1 VLEKCVYKQ
10 VYHYLDSSNLIFKHQ
25 YGFRARHSCQDL
37 LVKLQQLVFNSK
49 NVKLQSLDIFIDL
62 KRAFVTVDFDI
73 LLNKLD
79 HYGLPANWFKSY
91 LTNRQQYVH
100 LNGIKSTLAE
110 ILFGVPQGSILGPLM
125 FLIYINDFQFAS
137 TLTSLLYAD
146 DTSLFNESSCLETLF
161 CETNSE
167 LINVSQWFTAN
178 RLTLHPAKTRYM
190 LFLHAKPT
198 DLQLILM
205 GQPIQRVSEAVEYG

>member
-1 VLEKCVYKQ
+1 MALSHIQQSWKTAKIVALFKSGDSTKTTNYRRISLLSTLSKVLEKCVYKQ
-10 VYHYLDSSNLIFKHQ
+10 VYHYLDSNNLIFKHQ

-49 NVKLQSLDIFIDL
+49 NVKLQSLAIFIDL
-62 KRAFVTVDFDI
+62 KKAFDTVDFDI

-100 LNGIKSTLAE
+100 VNGIKSTLAE
-110 ILFGVPQGSILGPLM
+110 ILYGVPQGSILGPLL

-137 TLTSLLYAD
+137 TLTSLLRN
-146 DTSLFNESSCLETLF
+146 T
-161 CETNSE
+161 
-167 LINVSQWFTAN
+167 
-178 RLTLHPAKTRYM
+178 
-190 LFLHAKPT
+190 
-198 DLQLILM
+198 
-205 GQPIQRVSEAVEYG
+205 